1 MVDRDP
7 PPGGAVNTELQALL
21 VVQQHDEVIRAIETR
36 RDALAPRLATLD
48 KARKRAAD
56 EVSRTEGA
64 LDRDV
69 EKHRALEARIV
80 DHKIRHDKNVEVLNN
95 AQKLKE
101 VTAAAAQVEAA
112 RKLLADE
119 ESESL
124 AMSRR
129 IVDLRNAV
137 AAHRE
142 VLERTT
148 TEQESAR
155 AALAGELAVI
165 DKELGA
171 ARTKRDK
178 ASVGI
183 GASLLS
189 KYNRVQARR
198 RTTVVFQLHEDFS
211 CGSCDTAIPLQRRLP
226 MSTGTLIE
234 PCEGCGCLLYYIPT
248 PAAASPA

>member
-1 MVDRDP
+1 M
-7 PPGGAVNTELQALL
+7 NTELQALL
-21 VVQQHDEVIRAIETR
+21 VVQQHDEVIRAIEAR

-64 LDRDV
+64 LEREL
-69 EKHRALEARIV
+69 EKHRGLEARIV
-80 DHKIRHDKNVEVLNN
+80 EHKIRHDKNVEVLNS

-112 RKLLADE
+112 RKLLAEE

-124 AMSRR
+124 AASRR

-148 TEQESAR
+148 SEQEAAR
-155 AALAGELAVI
+155 TTLAGELAVI
-165 DKELGA
+165 DKELVA
-171 ARTKRDK
+171 ARAKRDK
-178 ASVGI
+178 SSDGI
-183 GASLLS
+183 SASLLS

-226 MSTGTLIE
+226 MSTGALIE
-234 PCEGCGCLLYYIPT
+234 PCEGCGCLLYYIPA
-248 PAAASPA
+248 PAAAAPKD